1 MLDSCNMKSRAT
13 RTLYSAILLG
23 FIVFTIVASSL
34 AQTPR
39 QPSRDEATKTIRATV
54 YEMMKAFLT
63 QEVATFKKHAAKRT
77 IDLVGITYEAAQK
90 DPRYQGELQSAGVTN
105 ADQFLGYFML
115 GLATQYLQTMPLSP
129 EAAAKHAANDSTVT
143 FASDSL
149 ANIVVNNVEV
159 AHARLVGKQWK
170 IDLTD
175 WLKKGVLREVTDPAI
190 RARIKSL

>member
-1 MLDSCNMKSRAT
+1 MSRKS
-13 RTLYSAILLG
+13 LYITILLG
-23 FIVFTIVASSL
+23 CLIFFSVDASML

-39 QPSRDEATKTIRATV
+39 KPSREEATKVIRATV

-77 IDLVGITYEAAQK
+77 IDLVGLTYEAAQK
-90 DPRYQGELQSAGVTN
+90 DPRYQGELQNAGVAN

-115 GLATQYLQTMPLSP
+115 GLSTQYLQTMPLSP

-159 AHARLVGKQWK
+159 AHARLAGKQWK

-175 WLKKGVLREVTDPAI
+175 WLKKGVLREITDPAI

>member
-1 MLDSCNMKSRAT
+1 MRGLMVIKFLAVVV
-13 RTLYSAILLG
+13 ILLSSTLTG
-23 FIVFTIVASSL
+23 FTSAGA
-34 AQTPR
+34 AQSPHK
-39 QPSRDEATKTIRATV
+39 PSRDEATKAIRSTA

-63 QEVATFKKHAAKRT
+63 QDVGTFKKYAAKRT
-77 IDLVGITYEAAQK
+77 LDLAGLTYEAAQK
-90 DPRYQGELQSAGVTN
+90 DPRYQTELQNAGVTN

-129 EAAAKHAANDSTVT
+129 EAAARHAANDSTVT
-143 FASDSL
+143 FVSDAL

-159 AHARLVGKQWK
+159 AHARLAGKQCK

>member
-1 MLDSCNMKSRAT
+1 MVDSCNMARRK
-13 RTLYSAILLG
+13 LYTAILLSC
-23 FIVFTIVASSL
+23 FIFFSVVSRTP
-34 AQTPR
+34 AQSP
-39 QPSRDEATKTIRATV
+39 QKPSRDDATKAIRASA

-63 QEVATFKKHAAKRT
+63 QDVVTFKRHAAKRT
-77 IDLVGITYEAAQK
+77 LDLVGLTYEAAQK
-90 DPRYQGELQSAGVTN
+90 DSRYQTELQNAGVTN

-143 FASDSL
+143 FISDAA

-159 AHARLVGKQWK
+159 AHAKLAGKQWK

-175 WLKKGVLREVTDPAI
+175 WLKKGVLKEVNDPAI

>member
-1 MLDSCNMKSRAT
+1 MTSRA
-13 RTLYSAILLG
+13 RKTLYTTILVSC
-23 FIVFTIVASSL
+23 FIFFSVDPSSL
-34 AQTPR
+34 ARSQ
-39 QPSRDEATKTIRATV
+39 QKPSRDEATKSIRATA

-63 QEVATFKKHAAKRT
+63 QDVGTFKKHAAKRT
-77 IDLVGITYEAAQK
+77 IDLAGLTYEAAQK
-90 DPRYQGELQSAGVTN
+90 DPRYQGELQNAGVTN

-143 FASDSL
+143 FISDGA

-159 AHARLVGKQWK
+159 AHARLVGRQWK

-175 WLKKGVLREVTDPAI
+175 WLKRGVLKEVTDPAI

>member
-1 MLDSCNMKSRAT
+1 MERRA
-13 RTLYSAILLG
+13 LHIAVLLG
-23 FIVFTIVASSL
+23 CFIFFSL
-34 AQTPR
+34 DPPSPAQS
-39 QPSRDEATKTIRATV
+39 QHKPSRDESTKTIRATV

-63 QEVATFKKHAAKRT
+63 QDVGTFKKHAAKRT
-77 IDLVGITYEAAQK
+77 LDLVGLTYEAAQK
-90 DPRYQGELQSAGVTN
+90 DSRYQTELQNAGVTN

-143 FASDSL
+143 FISDVA

-159 AHARLVGKQWK
+159 AHAKLVGKQWK

-175 WLKKGVLREVTDPAI
+175 WLKKAVLKEVNNPEL
-190 RARIKSL
+190 RAKIKSL

>member
-1 MLDSCNMKSRAT
+1 MKSRAR
-13 RTLYSAILLG
+13 RTLYTAILLG
-23 FIVFTIVASSL
+23 FIVFTIDPSSL
-34 AQTPR
+34 AQAPR
-39 QPSRDEATKTIRATV
+39 KPSRDEATKSIRAAA

-77 IDLVGITYEAAQK
+77 LDLVALTYEAAQK

-143 FASDSL
+143 FANDAL

-159 AHARLVGKQWK
+159 AHARLAGKQWK